1 MYERTNGMIERIS
14 LNGAWRMRP
23 ADSAEWMPA
32 TVPGSVY
39 SDMLANGRMEDPYW
53 RDNENKA
60 FDLMENDYIYA
71 RSFDVT
77 EQQLS
82 GDALILNCLGLD
94 TLATI
99 CINGQEVAY
108 CDNMHR
114 IWEVD
119 IKPYVHVGEN
129 DIEIRFASPLKYM
142 REQNK
147 LCYVE
152 GSCDCTEGF
161 PHIRKAHC
169 MMGWDWGPRL
179 PDAGI
184 WRDIELLTIDLARL
198 ISVRIHQEH
207 AEDGSVTLS
216 FEPEIKPYGGR
227 CACKEPEYSV
237 KITVTAPDGCELV
250 SDGAP
255 ITIAKPELWWPNGY
269 GAQPLYSVKACLFA
283 EGRELDAWSAR
294 IGLRTMTMSRDK
306 DEHGESFTLTVNGVR
321 VFSMGADYIPED
333 NIFPRITEQRTR
345 RLLEDCRL
353 ANYNSI
359 RVWGGGYYPDEWFYD
374 ACDELGLVVWQDFM
388 FACSMYELSPAF
400 EANIRGEFVDNIRR
414 LRHHASLGL
423 WCGNNEMEIAVL
435 QEWYKFTPKQYA
447 DYIKMYEYIIPQEL
461 AKHDPDTF
469 YWPAS
474 PSSGGSFDNPS
485 DPDRGDVHYWEVWHG
500 NKPFTEYRKYLFRYV
515 SEFGFQSFPC
525 MKTIESFTLP
535 EDRNI
540 FSYIMEKHQRNDAA
554 NGKIMNYMAQTFLY
568 PTSFDVML
576 YASQLLQAEAIR
588 YGVEHWRRN
597 RGRCMGAI
605 YWQINDC
612 WPVAS
617 WSSIDYF
624 GRWKALHYAAKR
636 FFAPVLLSCAEE
648 GILTQDTD
656 VNAEPYDVKKAIQ
669 LNVSNETMSPVNAR
683 VCWALRSA
691 DGSVIEQG
699 EDELPVPALTAS
711 WLDVHEF
718 PSAPLYESYAS
729 YDMYMDGKWVSGG
742 TALFCPPKHF
752 RFADPE
758 LEVSV
763 NGDEVTV
770 TAKAYARSVE
780 LICEDGDVLLE
791 DNYFD
796 LNAGSRTVKILRGEG
811 RKFSA
816 RSVYDIR

>member
-1 MYERTNGMIERIS
+1 MIEKVS
-14 LNGAWRMRP
+14 LNGAWRMRQTGTE
-23 ADSAEWMPA
+23 EWLSA

-39 SDMLANGRMEDPYW
+39 SDLLANNRMEDPYW
-53 RDNENKA
+53 RDNENAA
-60 FDLMENDYIYA
+60 FALMENDYEYE
-71 RSFDVT
+71 RKFTVT
-77 EQQLS
+77 AEQLAA
-82 GDALILNCLGLD
+82 DALLLDCQGLD

-99 CINGQEVAY
+99 YVNGEKAAY

-114 IWEVD
+114 IWDID
-119 IKPYVHVGEN
+119 IKAYVHEGEN
-129 DIEIRFASPLKYM
+129 ELRIVFSSPLKYM
-142 REQNK
+142 RAKNAE
-147 LCYVE
+147 CYVE

-184 WRDIELLTIDLARL
+184 WRCINLLAVDRARL

-207 AEDGSVTLS
+207 KDGKVELS
-216 FEPEIKPYGGR
+216 FHPDIKTYGGR
-227 CACKEPEYSV
+227 CSCKEPDYGINV
-237 KITVTAPDGCELV
+237 TVTAPNGTQFT
-250 SDGAP
+250 SNGAP
-255 ITIAKPELWWPNGY
+255 IVISNPELWWPNGY
-269 GAQPLYSVKACLFA
+269 GAQPLYKVEAVLTG
-283 EGRELDAWSAR
+283 EGRDLDKWNAR
-294 IGLRTMTMSRDK
+294 IGLRTMTMTREK
-306 DEHGESFTLTVNGVR
+306 DEWGESFTLTVNGVK

-333 NIFPRITEQRTR
+333 NIFPRITPERTR
-345 RLLEDCRL
+345 RLLEDCKL

-388 FACSMYELSPAF
+388 FACSMYELSPEF
-400 EANIRGEFVDNIRR
+400 EKSIRGEFVDNIIR

-423 WCGNNEMEIAVL
+423 WCGNNEMEIAVV
-435 QEWYKFTPKQYA
+435 QKWYKFTPKQYS

-461 AKHDPDTF
+461 AEHDPDTF

-474 PSSGGSFDNPS
+474 PSSGGGFDNPG
-485 DPDRGDVHYWEVWHG
+485 DPNRGDVHYWEVWHG

-554 NGKIMNYMAQTFLY
+554 NGKIMNYLAQTFLY
-568 PTSFDVML
+568 PTDFDTML
-576 YASQLLQAEAIR
+576 YASQLLQVESIR

-669 LNVSNETMSPVNAR
+669 LNVSNETMKPVHAL
-683 VCWALRSA
+683 VKWALRNA
-691 DGSVIEQG
+691 DGSIIRQG
-699 EDELPVPALTAS
+699 EEEVDVPALSAK
-711 WLDVHEF
+711 WLETQDFHD
-718 PSAPLYESYAS
+718 APLYSSYAS
-729 YDMYMDGKWVSGG
+729 YDMFIDGKWVSGG

-752 RFADPE
+752 HFADPKLQFKVE
-758 LEVSV
+758 
-763 NGDEVTV
+763 GDEITV
-770 TAKAYARSVE
+770 SASAYARSVE
-780 LICEDGDVLLE
+780 ITCDDGDVLLS

-796 LNAGSRTVKILRGEG
+796 LNADSRTVKILRGTG
-811 RKFSA
+811 SKFRV